1 MDDQT
6 RLATD
11 QGKAIGGGEG
21 VSYQPRLMA
30 PTLGQRVGPFAHE
43 ILLGVVLVVLLVV
56 AKGMDPARGPYFMSV
71 ATQQSLVFNVW
82 DLALLA
88 LPMTY
93 IIITGGIDLSVA
105 SMMAL
110 SGVVMGMLF
119 QLGHW
124 PMWAAAVAG
133 VLTGTAGGALNGWF
147 VSKIKVHPLIVTLAT
162 YSAYRGL
169 AEGLSLGFKSLYKTT
184 SVYSG
189 FPEWF
194 TNLGQKAF
202 FAGPDVR
209 HPHWYA
215 ISAAGWLFLVGA
227 VAMAVALA
235 KTPFGRTLYAIGHN
249 ETSAQFSG
257 LKVGRTK
264 MAIYT
269 LSGVAAGLASLNNAG
284 QYNTAQA
291 SMAPGLE
298 LDVITAVVLGG
309 TSIFGGRGRIIGTIL
324 GVALIHETRE
334 LVSWRYHDNT
344 LIRLVLGLLLVVTVA
359 INALFARKGS
369 RK

>member
-1 MDDQT
+1 MQDQT

-11 QGKAIGGGEG
+11 EGKAIGGGEG
-21 VSYQPRLMA
+21 VSYQPKLLA
-30 PTLGQRVGPFAHE
+30 PTLSQRVGPFGHE
-43 ILLGVVLVVLLVV
+43 VLLAVVLVALLLV
-56 AKGMDPARGPYFMSV
+56 AKRMDPRGGPYFMSV
-71 ATQQSLVFNVW
+71 PTQQSLAFNVW
-82 DLALLA
+82 DLGLLA

-105 SMMAL
+105 STMAL
-110 SGVVMGMLF
+110 SGVVMGMCF
-119 QLGHW
+119 QLWHW
-124 PMWAAAVAG
+124 PMWAAALAG
-133 VLTGTAGGALNGWF
+133 VLTGAASGALNGWF
-147 VSKIKVHPLIVTLAT
+147 ISKIKVHPLIVTLAT

-169 AEGLSLGFKSLYKTT
+169 AEGLSLGFASLYKTT

-194 TNLGQKAF
+194 TNLGQKALL
-202 FAGPDVR
+202 AGPNLR

-215 ISAAGWLFLVGA
+215 VSVAGWVFIVASVVLA
-227 VAMAVALA
+227 VVLA

-249 ETSAQFSG
+249 ETGALFSG

-264 MAIYT
+264 MVIYT
-269 LSGVAAGLASLNNAG
+269 LSGMAAGVASLDNAA

-334 LVSWRYHDNT
+334 FVSWHYKDNT